1 MEAVD
6 RAALEVLVGVRHDE
20 ILALR
25 GNWQRQGRR
34 CESGASQ

>member
-20 ILALR
+20 IVALR
-25 GNWQRQGRR
+25 GKRQGQGGRQT
-34 CESGASQ
+34 GAP